1 MEEQGQR
8 RRRVVLVPS
17 PHQGHINPTLQLGT
31 ILHSKGFSITVVH
44 TQFNSPNP
52 SNHPEF
58 EFQSIPDGLMDVNIS
73 ARNLVDS
80 ILLLNE
86 NCREPFRNWLVQMIK
101 EQQPGDEI
109 VCIIYDEVM
118 YFAEASASQLNV
130 QSIIL
135 RTSGAVTVVARLV
148 LFQLKEE
155 GYNPLKDPNKL
166 QDPVPRLHPLRVKD
180 LPIFPSEITES
191 YVQLINNAY
200 SARTSSAVIS
210 NTIYCLEKS
219 VLSQLQQYFQVPNFP
234 IGPLHK
240 FAPSSNGSLLKEDTS
255 CISWLNNQSPKSV
268 IYVSLG
274 SVASMDKKELEEMA
288 WGLVNSKQP
297 FLWVIR
303 PRTNNAPEGIELLP
317 KVLAEDVQENGYIVK
332 WAPQKEVLSH
342 VAVGGFWS
350 HCGWNSTLESVC
362 EGVPMICMPFFEDQK
377 VNARYLS
384 HVWGVG
390 LELEHELE
398 RGAVEKAVRKLMVDK
413 EGEFLRQRAAQ
424 LKEEVELSTRKGGFS
439 YNSLNELLDLI
450 NKF

>member
-86 NCREPFRNWLVQMIK
+86 NCREPFRKWLVQMIK

-155 GYNPLKDPNKL
+155 GYNPLKGI
-166 QDPVPRLHPLRVKD
+166 RLV
-180 LPIFPSEITES
+180 LPAVQMYITH
-191 YVQLINNAY
+191 I
-200 SARTSSAVIS
+200 
-210 NTIYCLEKS
+210 
-219 VLSQLQQYFQVPNFP
+219 
-234 IGPLHK
+234 
-240 FAPSSNGSLLKEDTS
+240 
-255 CISWLNNQSPKSV
+255 
-268 IYVSLG
+268 
-274 SVASMDKKELEEMA
+274 
-288 WGLVNSKQP
+288 
-297 FLWVIR
+297 
-303 PRTNNAPEGIELLP
+303 
-317 KVLAEDVQENGYIVK
+317 
-332 WAPQKEVLSH
+332 
-342 VAVGGFWS
+342 
-350 HCGWNSTLESVC
+350 
-362 EGVPMICMPFFEDQK
+362 
-377 VNARYLS
+377 
-384 HVWGVG
+384 
-390 LELEHELE
+390 
-398 RGAVEKAVRKLMVDK
+398 
-413 EGEFLRQRAAQ
+413 
-424 LKEEVELSTRKGGFS
+424 FS
-439 YNSLNELLDLI
+439 YNAKSHNIICRIISMLP
-450 NKF
+450 KF